1 MDSCWSMEE
10 QTSCMILK
18 RSQKSSLE
26 QEQVHSS
33 EKLVCS
39 SGFVS
44 CEMKLFV
51 EFCEKEKKSG
61 PFMPLMTSNG
71 HKSLL

>member
-1 MDSCWSMEE
+1 MEE
-10 QTSCMILK
+10 RTSCMILK

-26 QEQVHSS
+26 QEQAHSS

-51 EFCEKEKKSG
+51 EFCEKEKKERESG

-71 HKSLL
+71 HKSLFISE